1 MSNEVNNENL
11 ELESAVV
18 ENSKKSTKS
27 LKVIIYGVLFGV
39 ITGVLWTYL
48 NPIYIVPGLIQL
60 RLFAFIPPVV
70 GVIFG
75 PVAGFCSGYIGSIV
89 WAILSGC
96 FSPVDSLIGSS
107 IFVALTGFVPAF
119 LFCRKSTLAEIAAE
133 KGLVWKLLIGVIIG
147 ACFDIFGS
155 ALVFWALG
163 WYTYPEG
170 MFFIAVGDC
179 PAMLLAPFISIFLAR
194 KLQKFSATLPRF

>member
-1 MSNEVNNENL
+1 MSEEIKKETV
-11 ELESAVV
+11 ELESAVA
-18 ENSKKSTKS
+18 ESSKKSTQS

-39 ITGVLWTYL
+39 ITGVLWAYL

-75 PVAGFCSGYIGSIV
+75 PVAGLCSGYIGSIV

-119 LFCRKSTLAEIAAE
+119 LFCRNKALAEIANE
-133 KGLVWKLLIGVIIG
+133 KGLVWKLLIGVVLG
-147 ACFDIFGS
+147 ACCDIFGS
-155 ALVFWALG
+155 ALVFYLLG
-163 WYTYPEG
+163 WYTYAEG
-170 MFFIAVGDC
+170 MFFIALGDC
-179 PAMLLAPFISIFLAR
+179 PAMILAPFISIFLAK
-194 KLQKFSATLPRF
+194 KLQKFSASLPRF